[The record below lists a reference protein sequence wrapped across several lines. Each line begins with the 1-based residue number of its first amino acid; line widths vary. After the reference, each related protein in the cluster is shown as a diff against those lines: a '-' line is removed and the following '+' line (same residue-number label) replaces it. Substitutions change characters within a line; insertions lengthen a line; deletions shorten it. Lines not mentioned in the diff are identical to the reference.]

1 MQDEGASA
9 ASTAKADP
17 NAATKKGLTV
27 GFLPKQVNNPY
38 FTSADKG
45 GEAALTDLGSKYK
58 EVGPSSATD
67 TAGQVSYVN
76 TLTQQQVNAM
86 AVSAQ
91 DPGALCTAL
100 KQAMKNDIKVV
111 TYDSDTKADC
121 RNAFVSQ
128 ASAEDLGRTEVQLL
142 AEQIGYKGEIA
153 ILSAAQTATNQNTW
167 IDFMKD
173 ELKDPKYK
181 NIKLVKV
188 AYGNDDAQQSFQQT
202 QGLLQEYPNLKGII
216 SPTTVGIKA
225 AAQYLSGSKYK
236 GKVKL
241 TGLGTP
247 NDMRKYV
254 KNGTVEGFELWDP
267 SKLGALAAQTA
278 VALVSGQ
285 ITGKEGET
293 FKAERHHVHHRQG
306 RRDQPRQADRVHR
319 QEHRPVQLLVAERYF
334 MQRVCFLL
342 KVRQDKLAEYRERHA
357 AVWPEMLEA
366 LSATGWHNYS
376 LFLRDD
382 GLLVGYLETED
393 FEAAKAGMEAAEV
406 NARWQAEMGEFFES
420 LDGARPDEAMKPLT
434 EVFHLA

>member
-1 MQDEGASA
+1 MLGSPLRRSCAALATATSLALALTACGGTTKKDVANEGGSA
-9 ASTAKADP
+9 ATAGKADP

-45 GEAALTDLGSKYK
+45 GEKALKELGSSYK

-76 TLTQQQVNAM
+76 TLTQQQVDAM

-111 TYDSDTKADC
+111 TYDSDTTADC

-142 AEQIGYKGEIA
+142 AKQIDYKGEIA

-173 ELKDPKYK
+173 ELKKPEYK
-181 NIKLVKV
+181 NMKLVKT

-202 QGLLQEYPNLKGII
+202 QGLLQEYPDLKGII

-254 KNGTVEGFELWDP
+254 KNGTVEAFELWDP
-267 SKLGALAAQTA
+267 AKLGELAARTA
-278 VALVSGQ
+278 VALSSGQ

-293 FKAERHHVHHRQG
+293 FKAG
-306 RRDQPRQADRVHR
+306 
-319 QEHRPVQLLVAERYF
+319 
-334 MQRVCFLL
+334 
-342 KVRQDKLAEYRERHA
+342 
-357 AVWPEMLEA
+357 
-366 LSATGWHNYS
+366 S
-376 LFLRDD
+376 
-382 GLLVGYLETED
+382 
-393 FEAAKAGMEAAEV
+393 
-406 NARWQAEMGEFFES
+406 MGEHTIGKDGVIS
-420 LDGARPDEAMKPLT
+420 LGKPT
-434 EVFHLA
+434 VFDANNIDQFNF

>member
-1 MQDEGASA
+1 MRKSTLRRSCAALATATCLALALTACGGTTKKDVANEGASA
-9 ASTAKADP
+9 ATAGKADP

-45 GEAALTDLGSKYK
+45 GEKALKELGSGYK

-76 TLTQQQVNAM
+76 TLTQQQVDAM

-111 TYDSDTKADC
+111 TYDSDTTPDC

-142 AEQIGYKGEIA
+142 AKQIDYKGEIA

-173 ELKDPKYK
+173 ELKKPEYK
-181 NIKLVKV
+181 NMKLVKT

-236 GKVKL
+236 GKVRL

-254 KNGTVEGFELWDP
+254 KNGTVEAFELWDP
-267 SKLGALAAQTA
+267 AKLGELAARTA
-278 VALVSGQ
+278 VALSSGQ

-293 FKAERHHVHHRQG
+293 FKAG
-306 RRDQPRQADRVHR
+306 
-319 QEHRPVQLLVAERYF
+319 
-334 MQRVCFLL
+334 
-342 KVRQDKLAEYRERHA
+342 
-357 AVWPEMLEA
+357 
-366 LSATGWHNYS
+366 S
-376 LFLRDD
+376 
-382 GLLVGYLETED
+382 
-393 FEAAKAGMEAAEV
+393 
-406 NARWQAEMGEFFES
+406 MGEYTIGKDGVIS
-420 LDGARPDEAMKPLT
+420 LGKPT
-434 EVFHLA
+434 VFDAKNIDQFNF

>member
-1 MQDEGASA
+1 MRKSA
-9 ASTAKADP
+9 LRRACAALAAVSFLALAATACGGTTKNDVKNESTGPAAATGKADP
-17 NAATKKGLTV
+17 GAALKKGLTV

-45 GEAALTDLGSKYK
+45 GEQALTELGSKYK

-76 TLTQQQVNAM
+76 TLTQQQVDAM

-100 KQAMKNDIKVV
+100 KQAMKNGIKVV
-111 TYDSDTKADC
+111 TYDSDTNPEC

-128 ASAEDLGRTEVQLL
+128 AGAEDLGRTEVQLL

-167 IDFMKD
+167 IGYMKD
-173 ELKDPKYK
+173 ELKDPRYK
-181 NIKLVKV
+181 NVRLVKI

-202 QGLLQEYPNLKGII
+202 QGLLQEHPNLKGIV

-254 KNGTVEGFELWDP
+254 KNGTVDAFELWDP
-267 SKLGALAAQTA
+267 AKLGDLAARTA

-293 FKAERHHVHHRQG
+293 F
-306 RRDQPRQADRVHR
+306 QAGATTYTIGKDGVINLGKPTVFDSKNIDR
-319 QEHRPVQLLVAERYF
+319 F
-334 MQRVCFLL
+334 NF
-342 KVRQDKLAEYRERHA
+342 
-357 AVWPEMLEA
+357 
-366 LSATGWHNYS
+366 
-376 LFLRDD
+376 
-382 GLLVGYLETED
+382 
-393 FEAAKAGMEAAEV
+393 
-406 NARWQAEMGEFFES
+406 
-420 LDGARPDEAMKPLT
+420 
-434 EVFHLA
+434 

>member
-1 MQDEGASA
+1 MRRSSVRRASAALAAATSLALALTACGGTTKNDVKDEGASA
-9 ASTAKADP
+9 AATGKADP

-27 GFLPKQVNNPY
+27 GFLPKAVNNPY

-45 GEAALTDLGSKYK
+45 GEAALKTLGSSFK

-67 TAGQVSYVN
+67 TSGQVSYVN
-76 TLTQQQVNAM
+76 TLTQQQVDAM

-100 KQAMKNDIKVV
+100 KQAMKNGIKVV
-111 TYDSDTKADC
+111 TYDSDTKTDC

-153 ILSAAQTATNQNTW
+153 ILSAAQTATNQNVW
-167 IDFMKD
+167 IDFMKK
-173 ELKDPKYK
+173 ELADPKYK
-181 NIKLVKV
+181 DVKLVKV

-267 SKLGALAAQTA
+267 AKLGSLAAYTA
-278 VALVSGQ
+278 VALASGQ

-293 FKAERHHVHHRQG
+293 FKAG
-306 RRDQPRQADRVHR
+306 D
-319 QEHRPVQLLVAERYF
+319 
-334 MQRVCFLL
+334 
-342 KVRQDKLAEYRERHA
+342 
-357 AVWPEMLEA
+357 
-366 LSATGWHNYS
+366 
-376 LFLRDD
+376 
-382 GLLVGYLETED
+382 
-393 FEAAKAGMEAAEV
+393 
-406 NARWQAEMGEFFES
+406 MGEYTIGADGVIS
-420 LDGARPDEAMKPLT
+420 LGKPT
-434 EVFHLA
+434 VFTKDNIDQFNF

>member
-1 MQDEGASA
+1 MRRATLRRSCAALAAVTSFALAVTACGGTTKSDVKDEASSA
-9 ASTAKADP
+9 AATGKADP
-17 NAATKKGLTV
+17 NAELKKGLTV

-45 GEAALTDLGSKYK
+45 GEAALKELGSSYK

-67 TAGQVSYVN
+67 TSGQVNYVN
-76 TLTQQQVNAM
+76 TLTQQQVDAM

-100 KQAMKNDIKVV
+100 KQAMSNDIKVV
-111 TYDSDTKADC
+111 TYDSDTKPEC

-153 ILSAAQTATNQNTW
+153 VLSAAQTATNQNVW
-167 IDFMKD
+167 IDFMKK
-173 ELKDPKYK
+173 ELEDPKYK
-181 NIKLVKV
+181 DVKLVKV
-188 AYGNDDAQQSFQQT
+188 AYGDDDAQKSFQQT

-254 KNGTVEGFELWDP
+254 KDGTVEAFELWDP
-267 SKLGALAAQTA
+267 AKLGELAARTS

-293 FKAERHHVHHRQG
+293 F
-306 RRDQPRQADRVHR
+306 
-319 QEHRPVQLLVAERYF
+319 
-334 MQRVCFLL
+334 
-342 KVRQDKLAEYRERHA
+342 
-357 AVWPEMLEA
+357 
-366 LSATGWHNYS
+366 T
-376 LFLRDD
+376 
-382 GLLVGYLETED
+382 
-393 FEAAKAGMEAAEV
+393 AGA
-406 NARWQAEMGEFFES
+406 MGEYTIGKDGVIS
-420 LDGARPDEAMKPLT
+420 LGKPT
-434 EVFHLA
+434 VFDKDNIDKFNF

>member
-1 MQDEGASA
+1 MSKSSIRRTCAALAAATSLALAVTACGGTTKNDVKSEDKGSA
-9 ASTAKADP
+9 ASAGKADP
-17 NAATKKGLTV
+17 NAALKKGLTV

-38 FTSADKG
+38 FTTSDKG
-45 GEAALTDLGSKYK
+45 GEKALTELGEKYK

-100 KQAMKNDIKVV
+100 KQAMSNGIKVV
-111 TYDSDTKADC
+111 TYDSDTNPDC

-167 IDFMKD
+167 IGFMKD

-181 NIKLVKV
+181 DVKLVKI

-202 QGLLQEYPNLKGII
+202 QGLLQEHPNLKGII

-254 KNGTVEGFELWDP
+254 KNGTVDGFELWDP
-267 SKLGALAAQTA
+267 AQLGDLAARTA
-278 VALVSGQ
+278 VALASGQ

-293 FKAERHHVHHRQG
+293 FKAGETSYTIGKDGVINLG
-306 RRDQPRQADRVHR
+306 KPTVFDAKNIDQ
-319 QEHRPVQLLVAERYF
+319 F
-334 MQRVCFLL
+334 NF
-342 KVRQDKLAEYRERHA
+342 
-357 AVWPEMLEA
+357 
-366 LSATGWHNYS
+366 
-376 LFLRDD
+376 
-382 GLLVGYLETED
+382 
-393 FEAAKAGMEAAEV
+393 
-406 NARWQAEMGEFFES
+406 
-420 LDGARPDEAMKPLT
+420 
-434 EVFHLA
+434 

>member
-1 MQDEGASA
+1 MRRTSLRRACAALAAVSSLALAATACGGTTKEDVKNESTGAA
-9 ASTAKADP
+9 ASVGKADP

-45 GEAALTDLGSKYK
+45 GEAALKELGSGYK

-67 TAGQVSYVN
+67 TSGQVSYVN
-76 TLTQQQVNAM
+76 TLTQQRVDAM

-100 KQAMKNDIKVV
+100 KQAMSSGIKVV
-111 TYDSDTKADC
+111 TYDSDTNAGC

-142 AEQIGYKGEIA
+142 AQQIGYKGEIA
-153 ILSAAQTATNQNTW
+153 ILSAAQTATNQNVW
-167 IDFMKD
+167 IDFMKK
-173 ELKDPKYK
+173 ELEDPKYK
-181 NIKLVKV
+181 DMKLVKI

-202 QGLLQEYPNLKGII
+202 QGLLQEYPDLKGII

-247 NDMRKYV
+247 DDMRKYV
-254 KNGTVEGFELWDP
+254 KNGTVEAFELWDP
-267 SKLGALAAQTA
+267 AKLGALAAQTA

-293 FKAERHHVHHRQG
+293 FKAGTTSYTIGKDGVISLG
-306 RRDQPRQADRVHR
+306 KPTVFDAKNIDQ
-319 QEHRPVQLLVAERYF
+319 F
-334 MQRVCFLL
+334 NF
-342 KVRQDKLAEYRERHA
+342 
-357 AVWPEMLEA
+357 
-366 LSATGWHNYS
+366 
-376 LFLRDD
+376 
-382 GLLVGYLETED
+382 
-393 FEAAKAGMEAAEV
+393 
-406 NARWQAEMGEFFES
+406 
-420 LDGARPDEAMKPLT
+420 
-434 EVFHLA
+434 

>member
-1 MQDEGASA
+1 MRKSSLRRACAALAAVSSLALAATACGGTTKEDVKSESTGAAASA
-9 ASTAKADP
+9 GKADP

-45 GEAALTDLGSKYK
+45 GEAALTELGSKYK

-100 KQAMKNDIKVV
+100 KQAMSNDIKVV
-111 TYDSDTKADC
+111 TYDSDTKPEC

-173 ELKDPKYK
+173 ELKQDKYK

-267 SKLGALAAQTA
+267 AKLGALAAQTA

-293 FKAERHHVHHRQG
+293 FKAGGTTYTIGKDGVINLG
-306 RRDQPRQADRVHR
+306 KPTVFTAKNIDQ
-319 QEHRPVQLLVAERYF
+319 F
-334 MQRVCFLL
+334 NF
-342 KVRQDKLAEYRERHA
+342 
-357 AVWPEMLEA
+357 
-366 LSATGWHNYS
+366 
-376 LFLRDD
+376 
-382 GLLVGYLETED
+382 
-393 FEAAKAGMEAAEV
+393 
-406 NARWQAEMGEFFES
+406 
-420 LDGARPDEAMKPLT
+420 
-434 EVFHLA
+434 

>member
-1 MQDEGASA
+1 MRKSSLRRASVAVAAVSSLALALTACGGTTKEDVKNESTGAA
-9 ASTAKADP
+9 ASGAKADP
-17 NAATKKGLTV
+17 NAALKKGLTV

-45 GEAALTDLGSKYK
+45 GEAALKELGSSYK

-67 TAGQVSYVN
+67 TSGQVNYVN
-76 TLTQQQVNAM
+76 TLTQQRVDAM

-91 DPGALCTAL
+91 DPGALCPSL

-111 TYDSDTKADC
+111 TYDSDTTADC

-153 ILSAAQTATNQNTW
+153 VLSAAQTATNQNTW
-167 IDFMKD
+167 IGFMKE

-181 NIKLVKV
+181 DVKLVKV

-254 KNGTVEGFELWDP
+254 KNGTVDGFELWDP
-267 SKLGALAAQTA
+267 AKLGELAARTA

-293 FKAERHHVHHRQG
+293 FKAGDMGSYTIGKDGVISLG
-306 RRDQPRQADRVHR
+306 KPTVFDKKNIDQ
-319 QEHRPVQLLVAERYF
+319 F
-334 MQRVCFLL
+334 NF
-342 KVRQDKLAEYRERHA
+342 
-357 AVWPEMLEA
+357 
-366 LSATGWHNYS
+366 
-376 LFLRDD
+376 
-382 GLLVGYLETED
+382 
-393 FEAAKAGMEAAEV
+393 
-406 NARWQAEMGEFFES
+406 
-420 LDGARPDEAMKPLT
+420 
-434 EVFHLA
+434 

>member
-1 MQDEGASA
+1 MSSTKLRRACAALAAVTSFALAATACGGGTTKDDVKEEGGSNA
-9 ASTAKADP
+9 AAGKADP

-27 GFLPKQVNNPY
+27 GFLPKAVNNPY
-38 FTSADKG
+38 FTTADKG
-45 GEAALTDLGSKYK
+45 GEKALTELGSKYK
-58 EVGPSSATD
+58 EVGTSSATD
-67 TAGQVSYVN
+67 TSGQVSYVN
-76 TLTQQQVNAM
+76 TLTQQQVDAM

-100 KQAMKNDIKVV
+100 KQAMKNGVKVV
-111 TYDSDTKADC
+111 TYDSDTKPDC

-128 ASAEDLGRTEVQLL
+128 ASAEALGRTEVQLL

-181 NIKLVKV
+181 DMKLVKV

-202 QGLLQEYPNLKGII
+202 QGLLQENPNLKGII

-254 KNGTVEGFELWDP
+254 KNGTVDAFELWDP
-267 SKLGALAAQTA
+267 AKLGELAARTA
-278 VALVSGQ
+278 VALSSGQ

-293 FKAERHHVHHRQG
+293 FKAGAMGTFTIGKDGVIDLG
-306 RRDQPRQADRVHR
+306 RPTVFDKKNIDQ
-319 QEHRPVQLLVAERYF
+319 F
-334 MQRVCFLL
+334 NF
-342 KVRQDKLAEYRERHA
+342 
-357 AVWPEMLEA
+357 
-366 LSATGWHNYS
+366 
-376 LFLRDD
+376 
-382 GLLVGYLETED
+382 
-393 FEAAKAGMEAAEV
+393 
-406 NARWQAEMGEFFES
+406 
-420 LDGARPDEAMKPLT
+420 
-434 EVFHLA
+434 

>member
-1 MQDEGASA
+1 MRKSSLRRTGVAIAAVASLALA
-9 ASTAKADP
+9 ATACGGTTKKDVAEESGGSNVAAGKADP

-38 FTSADKG
+38 FTTADKG
-45 GEAALTDLGSKYK
+45 GEKALTELGSSYK

-67 TAGQVSYVN
+67 TSGQVSYVN
-76 TLTQQQVNAM
+76 TLTQQQVDAM

-100 KQAMKNDIKVV
+100 KQAMSNGIKVV
-111 TYDSDTKADC
+111 TYDSDTKPDC

-167 IDFMKD
+167 IDYMKD

-181 NIKLVKV
+181 DMKLVKI

-202 QGLLQEYPNLKGII
+202 QGLLQEHPNLKGII

-254 KNGTVEGFELWDP
+254 KNGTVEAFELWDP
-267 SKLGALAAQTA
+267 AKLGDLAARTA
-278 VALVSGQ
+278 VALASGQ

-293 FKAERHHVHHRQG
+293 FKAGSTSYTIGKDGVISLG
-306 RRDQPRQADRVHR
+306 KPTVFDAKNIDQ
-319 QEHRPVQLLVAERYF
+319 F
-334 MQRVCFLL
+334 NF
-342 KVRQDKLAEYRERHA
+342 
-357 AVWPEMLEA
+357 
-366 LSATGWHNYS
+366 
-376 LFLRDD
+376 
-382 GLLVGYLETED
+382 
-393 FEAAKAGMEAAEV
+393 
-406 NARWQAEMGEFFES
+406 
-420 LDGARPDEAMKPLT
+420 
-434 EVFHLA
+434 

>member
-1 MQDEGASA
+1 MRKSSLRRACVALAAVSSLALAATACGGTTKEDVKDESTGSA
-9 ASTAKADP
+9 ASAGKADP

-45 GEAALTDLGSKYK
+45 GEDALKELGSSYK

-67 TAGQVSYVN
+67 TSGQVSYVN
-76 TLTQQQVNAM
+76 TLTQQQVDAM

-167 IDFMKD
+167 IDFMKE
-173 ELKDPKYK
+173 ELKDAKYK
-181 NIKLVKV
+181 DIKLVKV

-267 SKLGALAAQTA
+267 AKLGELAARTA

-293 FKAERHHVHHRQG
+293 FKAG
-306 RRDQPRQADRVHR
+306 D
-319 QEHRPVQLLVAERYF
+319 
-334 MQRVCFLL
+334 
-342 KVRQDKLAEYRERHA
+342 
-357 AVWPEMLEA
+357 
-366 LSATGWHNYS
+366 
-376 LFLRDD
+376 
-382 GLLVGYLETED
+382 
-393 FEAAKAGMEAAEV
+393 
-406 NARWQAEMGEFFES
+406 MGEFTIGA
-420 LDGARPDEAMKPLT
+420 DGVINLGKPT
-434 EVFHLA
+434 VFDVKNIDQFDF

>member
-1 MQDEGASA
+1 MHKESLRRTCIALAAVTTLSLAAIACGGTTKNDVQKEGAGA
-9 ASTAKADP
+9 AAAAGKADP

-38 FTSADKG
+38 FTTADKG
-45 GEAALTDLGSKYK
+45 GEKALTELGSSYK

-100 KQAMKNDIKVV
+100 KQAMSNGIKVV
-111 TYDSDTKADC
+111 TYDSDTKTDC

-128 ASAEDLGRTEVQLL
+128 ASAEDLGRTEVQLM
-142 AEQIGYKGEIA
+142 ARQIGYKGEIA

-167 IDFMKD
+167 IGYMKE
-173 ELKDPKYK
+173 ELKDPRYK
-181 NIKLVKV
+181 DVKLVKI
-188 AYGNDDAQQSFQQT
+188 AYGNDDPQQSFQQT
-202 QGLLQEYPNLKGII
+202 QGLLQEHPNLKGII

-247 NDMRKYV
+247 DDMRGYV
-254 KNGTVEGFELWDP
+254 KNGTVEAFELWDP
-267 SKLGALAAQTA
+267 AKLGDLAARAA
-278 VALVSGQ
+278 VALASGQ

-293 FKAERHHVHHRQG
+293 FKAGSTTYTIGKDGVISLGKPTVFDAENI
-306 RRDQPRQADRVHR
+306 DQYH
-319 QEHRPVQLLVAERYF
+319 F
-334 MQRVCFLL
+334 
-342 KVRQDKLAEYRERHA
+342 
-357 AVWPEMLEA
+357 
-366 LSATGWHNYS
+366 
-376 LFLRDD
+376 
-382 GLLVGYLETED
+382 
-393 FEAAKAGMEAAEV
+393 
-406 NARWQAEMGEFFES
+406 
-420 LDGARPDEAMKPLT
+420 
-434 EVFHLA
+434 

>member
-1 MQDEGASA
+1 MRKSTLRRSCAALATATSLALALTACGGTTKKDVADEGASA
-9 ASTAKADP
+9 STAGKADP

-45 GEAALTDLGSKYK
+45 GEKALKELGSSYK

-76 TLTQQQVNAM
+76 TLTQQQVDAM

-111 TYDSDTKADC
+111 TYDSDTTPDC

-142 AEQIGYKGEIA
+142 AKQIDYKGEIA

-173 ELKDPKYK
+173 ELKKPEYK
-181 NIKLVKV
+181 NMKLVKT

-254 KNGTVEGFELWDP
+254 KNGTVEAFELWDP
-267 SKLGALAAQTA
+267 AKLGELAARTA
-278 VALVSGQ
+278 VALSSGQ

-293 FKAERHHVHHRQG
+293 FKAG
-306 RRDQPRQADRVHR
+306 
-319 QEHRPVQLLVAERYF
+319 
-334 MQRVCFLL
+334 
-342 KVRQDKLAEYRERHA
+342 
-357 AVWPEMLEA
+357 
-366 LSATGWHNYS
+366 S
-376 LFLRDD
+376 
-382 GLLVGYLETED
+382 
-393 FEAAKAGMEAAEV
+393 
-406 NARWQAEMGEFFES
+406 MGEYTIGKDGVIS
-420 LDGARPDEAMKPLT
+420 LGKPT
-434 EVFHLA
+434 VFDAENIDQFNF

>member
-1 MQDEGASA
+1 MLKPTLRRTCAALAAGTSLALALTACGGTTKKDVKDDNASA
-9 ASTAKADP
+9 ASAGKADP
-17 NAATKKGLTV
+17 NAATKKGLTI

-38 FTSADKG
+38 FTTADKG
-45 GEAALTDLGSKYK
+45 GEKAVTELGSTYK

-76 TLTQQQVNAM
+76 TLTQQRVNAI

-100 KQAMKNDIKVV
+100 KQAMSNGIKVV
-111 TYDSDTKADC
+111 TYDSDTSPGC

-142 AEQIGYKGEIA
+142 AQQIGYKGEIA
-153 ILSAAQTATNQNTW
+153 VLSAAQTATNQNTW
-167 IDFMKD
+167 IGYMKD

-181 NIKLVKV
+181 DIKLVKI

-202 QGLLQEYPNLKGII
+202 QGLLQEHPNLKGII

-247 NDMRKYV
+247 DDMRKYV
-254 KNGTVEGFELWDP
+254 KNGTVDAFELWDP
-267 SKLGALAAQTA
+267 AKLGDLAARTA
-278 VALVSGQ
+278 VALASGQ

-293 FKAERHHVHHRQG
+293 FKAGATTYTIGKDGVINLG
-306 RRDQPRQADRVHR
+306 KPTVFDAKNIDQ
-319 QEHRPVQLLVAERYF
+319 F
-334 MQRVCFLL
+334 NF
-342 KVRQDKLAEYRERHA
+342 
-357 AVWPEMLEA
+357 
-366 LSATGWHNYS
+366 
-376 LFLRDD
+376 
-382 GLLVGYLETED
+382 
-393 FEAAKAGMEAAEV
+393 
-406 NARWQAEMGEFFES
+406 
-420 LDGARPDEAMKPLT
+420 
-434 EVFHLA
+434 

>member
-1 MQDEGASA
+1 MRKSTLRRTCAALAAVTSLALAATACGGTTKEDVKSESTGSA
-9 ASTAKADP
+9 ASAGKADP
-17 NAATKKGLTV
+17 GAALKKGLTI

-38 FTSADKG
+38 FTTSDKG
-45 GEAALTDLGSKYK
+45 GEAAVKELGSTYK
-58 EVGPSSATD
+58 EVGPTSATD

-111 TYDSDTKADC
+111 TYDSDTNPDC

-142 AEQIGYKGEIA
+142 AKQIGYKGQIA

-181 NIKLVKV
+181 DVKLVKV

-202 QGLLQEYPNLKGII
+202 QGLLQQYPNLKGII

-267 SKLGALAAQTA
+267 AKLGALAARTA

-293 FKAERHHVHHRQG
+293 FKAG
-306 RRDQPRQADRVHR
+306 D
-319 QEHRPVQLLVAERYF
+319 
-334 MQRVCFLL
+334 
-342 KVRQDKLAEYRERHA
+342 
-357 AVWPEMLEA
+357 
-366 LSATGWHNYS
+366 
-376 LFLRDD
+376 
-382 GLLVGYLETED
+382 
-393 FEAAKAGMEAAEV
+393 
-406 NARWQAEMGEFFES
+406 MGEYTIGKDGVIS
-420 LDGARPDEAMKPLT
+420 LGKPT
-434 EVFHLA
+434 VFDAKNIDQFNF

>member
-1 MQDEGASA
+1 MRKSSLRRACAALAAGTSLALALTACGGTTKNNSKSDDAGAT
-9 ASTAKADP
+9 STAKADP
-17 NAATKKGLTV
+17 NAALKKGLTV

-45 GEAALTDLGSKYK
+45 GEKALAELGGKYK

-100 KQAMKNDIKVV
+100 KQAMKNNIKVV
-111 TYDSDTKADC
+111 TYDSDTKPDC

-142 AEQIGYKGEIA
+142 AQQIGYKGEIA
-153 ILSAAQTATNQNTW
+153 ILSAAQTATNQNVW
-167 IDFMKD
+167 IDFMKK
-173 ELKDPKYK
+173 ELADPKYK

-202 QGLLQEYPNLKGII
+202 QGLLQQYPNLKGII

-267 SKLGALAAQTA
+267 SKLGDLAARTA
-278 VALVSGQ
+278 VALASGQ

-293 FKAERHHVHHRQG
+293 FKAGSTEYTIGKDGVITLG
-306 RRDQPRQADRVHR
+306 KPTVFNAKNIDQ
-319 QEHRPVQLLVAERYF
+319 F
-334 MQRVCFLL
+334 NF
-342 KVRQDKLAEYRERHA
+342 
-357 AVWPEMLEA
+357 
-366 LSATGWHNYS
+366 
-376 LFLRDD
+376 
-382 GLLVGYLETED
+382 
-393 FEAAKAGMEAAEV
+393 
-406 NARWQAEMGEFFES
+406 
-420 LDGARPDEAMKPLT
+420 
-434 EVFHLA
+434 

>member
-1 MQDEGASA
+1 MRIRSRRFVAALAVTTSVALGATACGGTTKDSA
-9 ASTAKADP
+9 GDDGGSSTTAGKADP
-17 NAATKKGLTV
+17 HAATKKGLTV

-38 FTSADKG
+38 FSTADKG
-45 GEAALTDLGSKYK
+45 GRAAVEELGSTFK
-58 EVGPSSATD
+58 EVGTSSGTD
-67 TAGQVSYVN
+67 TSGQVSYVN
-76 TLTQQQVNAM
+76 TLTQQQVDAI

-100 KQAMKNDIKVV
+100 KQAMKNGIAVV
-111 TYDSDTKADC
+111 TYDSDTKPGC

-167 IDFMKD
+167 IDYMRE

-181 NIKLVKV
+181 DIKLVKT

-202 QGLLQEYPNLKGII
+202 QGLLQEHPNLKGII

-254 KNGTVEGFELWDP
+254 KNGTVEAFELWDP
-267 SKLGALAAQTA
+267 AKLGDLAARTA
-278 VALVSGQ
+278 VALASGQ

-293 FKAERHHVHHRQG
+293 FKAG
-306 RRDQPRQADRVHR
+306 TTT
-319 QEHRPVQLLVAERYF
+319 F
-334 MQRVCFLL
+334 TIG
-342 KVRQDKLAEYRERHA
+342 K
-357 AVWPEMLEA
+357 
-366 LSATGWHNYS
+366 
-376 LFLRDD
+376 D
-382 GLLVGYLETED
+382 GVVNLGKPTV
-393 FEAAKAGMEAAEV
+393 FNAK
-406 NARWQAEMGEFFES
+406 NIDSFSF
-420 LDGARPDEAMKPLT
+420 
-434 EVFHLA
+434 